1 MDSSSYPEPGGTD
14 APVVEEDDEEQSDD
28 GGDSDVEPDPAR
40 S

>member
-1 MDSSSYPEPGGTD
+1 MSDPNELDEEPD
-14 APVVEEDDEEQSDD
+14 ADEEQSDE